1 MTSRVGPQRAG
12 GTPGGRW
19 RSGSQRPP
27 GGDVPAPPQMLTG
40 PKVELL
46 ELQRRAGN
54 RAVSERLQAGLAAR
68 VGWGPALTVGA
79 AHDRSEKEADL
90 AMADI
95 PSERSAASSAVRG
108 IGEPLA
114 AMAAPTPSAA
124 APAEVERAV
133 VTLDT
138 GRQVP
143 AAVRAAAEARLG
155 RDLGDVRV
163 HVDARAAEALHA
175 SAFTIGRDIVFGA
188 GQYTPDT
195 VHGRRLL
202 AHELAHVV
210 QQEQAGPLAA
220 PTIQR
225 QAKTPLEE
233 VQAVTSLYV
242 EENLRGAVSGDE
254 AALQRK
260 LAARQNAIAT
270 ALKQVKEPKVR
281 DQPWAKRKA
290 EALEKDLAKSQDEI
304 LSGPDSPSVTK
315 TLRDDIVKAH
325 KALVASK
332 AALSEGEKKWHRYD
346 DIFAS
351 DAVVKTL
358 AAKGFSPADLKALVA
373 QESMDLLITETK
385 GDIAGIT
392 QMGAKEAKEV
402 GGDPKDRLDPK
413 TAIPL
418 AAKVLVK
425 KAQQLDAVMTKKPT
439 GDDYKKF
446 VFASYNAGASTIATA
461 QKKAL
466 AMKRDGT
473 SWDQLV
479 AGGDTSPL
487 SAAIQER
494 LKDLP
499 TRKKYKETTGYV
511 DRIFKRLH

>member
-1 MTSRVGPQRAG
+1 MG
-12 GTPGGRW
+12 
-19 RSGSQRPP
+19 
-27 GGDVPAPPQMLTG
+27 TG
-40 PKVELL
+40 PLLELF

-54 RAVSERLQAGLAAR
+54 RAVSERLQAGWAAR
-68 VGWGPALTVGA
+68 VDRGPALTVGA
-79 AHDRSEKEADL
+79 AHDQSEQEADL
-90 AMADI
+90 IMAAM
-95 PSERSAASSAVRG
+95 PSERSAASPAVRAV
-108 IGEPLA
+108 GEPRA
-114 AMAAPTPSAA
+114 AMAAPTPSAE

-133 VTLDT
+133 VRLDA

-175 SAFTIGRDIVFGA
+175 SAFTLGRDIVFGA
-188 GQYTPDT
+188 GQYAPDT
-195 VHGRRLL
+195 VHGQRLL
-202 AHELAHVV
+202 AHELTHVV
-210 QQEQAGPLAA
+210 QQEQARPAAA

-225 QAKTPLEE
+225 QARTPLEE
-233 VQAVTSLYV
+233 VQAVTSLSV

-260 LAARQNAIAT
+260 LAARRKAIAA
-270 ALKQVKEPKVR
+270 ALKQVKEPKLR
-281 DQPWAKRKA
+281 DQAWAKRKA

-304 LSGPDSPSVTK
+304 LSGPDSPSVNK
-315 TLRDDIVKAH
+315 ALRDDIVKAH
-325 KALVASK
+325 KALVAGRT
-332 AALSEGEKKWHRYD
+332 ALSEGEKKWHRYD
-346 DIFAS
+346 DLFAS

-373 QESMDLLITETK
+373 QESMDLLIAETK
-385 GDIAGIT
+385 GDIAGIA

-425 KAQQLDAVMTKKPT
+425 KAQQLDAMLTKKPA

-461 QKKAL
+461 QKKAP
-466 AMKRDGT
+466 AMKRDAT

-487 SAAIQER
+487 FAAIQER

-499 TRKKYKETTGYV
+499 TRKKYRETTDYV